1 MLYIRISI
9 IGCLLPCT
17 KTKIRTVYIN
27 EKVFDRRNIS
37 RVELIFS
44 RSVKRKIYSFP
55 HFNFFTF
62 LTSIGGTAGLW
73 LGLGIIQVSEYLATF
88 MNPRMKILLRK
99 SKKWTQIIFSFFYIS
114 CLLFN
119 IFLKKWK
126 VWMILSIYCPKLIF
140 NNCLIIQQMY
150 INSCGLQTHQTGNP
164 QFWWS
169 EFFIDIII
177 SSHRSFTW
185 IDKSNLLPH
194 NLPKCITFK

>member
-55 HFNFFTF
+55 QFNFFTF

-73 LGLGIIQVSEYLATF
+73 LGLGIIQVSEYVATF

-99 SKKWTQIIFSFFYIS
+99 SKKWPWIISSFFNIF

-119 IFLKKWK
+119 IFGKKMNSLNDTFYILYKTYFQQLFDYSTNVHKQLRAANPSNWQPTILMIWIFHRYHHQQSQVIHLDRWK
-126 VWMILSIYCPKLIF
+126 
-140 NNCLIIQQMY
+140 
-150 INSCGLQTHQTGNP
+150 
-164 QFWWS
+164 QFIAS
-169 EFFIDIII
+169 
-177 SSHRSFTW
+177 
-185 IDKSNLLPH
+185 
-194 NLPKCITFK
+194 

>member
-55 HFNFFTF
+55 QFNFFTF

-88 MNPRMKILLRK
+88 MNPRILLRK
-99 SKKWTQIIFSFFYIS
+99 SKKWTQIIFSFFNIF

-119 IFLKKWK
+119 IFGKKMNSLNDTFYILYKTYFQQLFDYSTNVHKQLRAANPSNWQPTIL
-126 VWMILSIYCPKLIF
+126 MIWIF
-140 NNCLIIQQMY
+140 HRYHHQQSQV
-150 INSCGLQTHQTGNP
+150 IHL
-164 QFWWS
+164 
-169 EFFIDIII
+169 D
-177 SSHRSFTW
+177 R
-185 IDKSNLLPH
+185 
-194 NLPKCITFK
+194 